1 MLQRS
6 THTPDSTTADSWWC
20 ADCHQFAPVDPY
32 TDLCGPCSEQQALV
46 RLLDMVLETDQL
58 AYDLQEKHWRAWRT
72 VTDGDG
78 TDTSDEAERIYH
90 GEAEAALTT
99 WLYARERQRYTVAD
113 LRPAGYAAGKA
124 L

>member
-6 THTPDSTTADSWWC
+6 TLSPDSTTADSWWC
-20 ADCHQFAPVDPY
+20 ADCRQFGPVDAY

-72 VTDGDG
+72 LTHAAEAEAG
-78 TDTSDEAERIYH
+78 DEAERIYH
-90 GEAEAALTT
+90 GEAEAALTA
-99 WLYARERQRYTVAD
+99 WLYARERERYTVAD
-113 LRPAGYAAGKA
+113 LRLAGYAAGKA